1 MVQDRTR
8 QHLLEQAEVTE
19 RHLAQ
24 SEVTIAEQRKRIAWQ
39 DGLGRE
45 SVRSRE
51 LLATYLRVRASHIAH
66 HDSLVLELGQDTI
79 TFKRRPNPR
88 Q

>member
-8 QHLLEQAEVTE
+8 QHLLEQAEVTG

-51 LLATYLRVRASHIAH
+51 LLATYLRVRASHLTH
-66 HDSLVLELGQDTI
+66 HDSLIVELGQHTI
-79 TFKRRPNPR
+79 AVKRRSNPR